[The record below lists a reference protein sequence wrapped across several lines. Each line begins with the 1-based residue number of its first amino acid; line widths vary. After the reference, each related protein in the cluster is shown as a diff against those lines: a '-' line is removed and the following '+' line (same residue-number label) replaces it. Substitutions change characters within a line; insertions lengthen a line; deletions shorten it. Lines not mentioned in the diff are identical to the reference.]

1 MKYFNILKT
10 AILAIGLATGA
21 AHAATVDFV
30 VGAGTEAETTR
41 TSCVFVCTANISAD
55 ASGAIGTSFSLAEGE
70 TSDWFNFFQ
79 VDVTSRYNLGG
90 GGYDVEA
97 TLAFSDPG
105 GAVSGSGDGRFYTAF
120 GIISVGTLNWDDA
133 FQTVSLAN
141 GTQYS
146 VELEDGFAIVAGTSA
161 NVRARVTLD
170 VAPVPLPASALL
182 LLAGIGGIGIASRR
196 RRKQVAA

>member
-1 MKYFNILKT
+1 MKFFNVFKS
-10 AILAIGLATGA
+10 AVLAIGLATGA
-21 AHAATVDFV
+21 AHAATVDFE
-30 VGAGTEAETTR
+30 VGAGSEATATR
-41 TSCVFVCTANISAD
+41 TSCVIVCTANISAD

-70 TSDWFNFFQ
+70 TSDWFNFFR

-105 GAVSGSGDGRFYTAF
+105 GAVNGSGDGRFYTAF
-120 GIISVGTLNWDDA
+120 GVISVGTLTWDNP

-141 GTQYS
+141 GTEYT

-182 LLAGIGGIGIASRR
+182 LMAGVGGLGIMSYR
-196 RRKQVAA
+196 RRKQVVG